1 MLISIDAEKS
11 DLKPWHVRPDKDYGM
26 VWIKSY
32 GKGRVFNC
40 AMGHTPTL
48 FETPALAQMILGAI
62 QFVLGDLPADT
73 TPSSMLANK

>member
-1 MLISIDAEKS
+1 MLISIDAQKS
-11 DLKPWHVRPDKDYGM
+11 DLSNWHVREDKDYGM

-32 GKGRVFNC
+32 GEGRVFNC

-48 FETPALAQMILGAI
+48 FETPALAQMMLNAI

-73 TPSSMLANK
+73 TPSAMLPTK